1 MSELERRVERVRLL
15 LRSLN
20 DPYPTPQGALSPDAG
35 PAASRYVPCETCR
48 RSGVVRARGGWLLCL
63 VCDGTGL
70 KRRSDEPEY
79 DLYLELPLEE
89 ALRLPSTAAPRSRSS
104 AESGEDRFGWERALE
119 AHERH
124 GSYGE
129 LRRVLEWLAEANPR
143 RYRLVRVALIDQTG
157 VTLSTVA
164 QREVDLGVISIALKM
179 RRVKVPYWL
188 REPGHEPET
197 VGSLA
202 AAGMQAG
209 EIARKL
215 GMSKRAVRRKLRGKE
230 VGSGQAGI
238 PFGAI

>member
-1 MSELERRVERVRLL
+1 MSELAGRVERVRLL

-20 DPYPTPQGALSPDAG
+20 DPYPTPRGALAPEAG
-35 PAASRYVPCETCR
+35 PAASKYVPCETCR

-70 KRRSDEPEY
+70 KKRTDEPEY

-89 ALRLPSTAAPRSRSS
+89 ALRLPPTAPSRPR
-104 AESGEDRFGWERALE
+104 AGGDPGEDGFGWERALE

-129 LRRVLEWLAEANPR
+129 LRRTLEWLSSANPR

-157 VTLSTVA
+157 ATLSAVA
-164 QREVDLGVISIALKM
+164 QRELDLGVISIALRM
-179 RRVKVPYWL
+179 RRVRVPYWL
-188 REPGHEPET
+188 REPGAAET
-197 VGSLA
+197 LESLA

-209 EIARKL
+209 EIARRL
-215 GMSKRAVRRKLRGKE
+215 GMSKRAVRRKLKGKAL
-230 VGSGQAGI
+230 GSGQAGI
-238 PFGAI
+238 PLGAM